1 MFIGDPARLHISGQ
15 VMAMSCTCTMQSTC
29 RGSGQ
34 TGQSTVHTY
43 IHARY
48 FEGVCCSKNLS
59 LNRVADDTEPAQG
72 ARPDWLGKGERPLPL
87 HLQCRKDG
95 GAPGQI
101 VGPRHVGLWPH
112 DSIPSIA
119 LTSVHLVFAH

>member
-1 MFIGDPARLHISGQ
+1 MYLYYAEYLSRLRPDGTKYS
-15 VMAMSCTCTMQSTC
+15 
-29 RGSGQ
+29 
-34 TGQSTVHTY
+34 TY

-95 GAPGQI
+95 GPLDRLLDLDTW
-101 VGPRHVGLWPH
+101 VCGPTTPFQ
-112 DSIPSIA
+112 A
-119 LTSVHLVFAH
+119 LL